1 MKKLNEIIS
10 ELGRIKIDL
19 DFSRQDGDG
28 RQVYELPI
36 ERFDVNN
43 MFTDKEKEFWERYEI
58 IQNDE
63 YNKGQTNLSYYLPV
77 LINLNKIRFR
87 CKPINNKYNN
97 VQGNFF
103 PYTLRTGYE
112 ILSEYL
118 KRYQIYTEIK
128 AENYTDN
135 CFIHCCKLSGIFKE
149 EELVVMRTMIYGQT
163 ITTDGIKSLTEA
175 IDFYCIIT
183 VYYDSYQKYQS
194 HGYYQGKRYVKAK
207 VYI

>member
-1 MKKLNEIIS
+1 MKQQKQCKL
-10 ELGRIKIDL
+10 
-19 DFSRQDGDG
+19 
-28 RQVYELPI
+28 
-36 ERFDVNN
+36 
-43 MFTDKEKEFWERYEI
+43 FTDDEGIFWERYTEV
-58 IQNDE
+58 QTDE
-63 YNKGQTNLSYYLPV
+63 FLKKKIDLPYFLPV
-77 LINLNKIRFR
+77 LNTLKVIRFQLR
-87 CKPINNKYNN
+87 RIANTNHN

-118 KRYQIYTEIK
+118 KRYQIYTDIK

-149 EELVVMRTMIYGQT
+149 EELVVMRKMIYGQT

-194 HGYYQGKRYVKAK
+194 HGYYQGKRYVKANPPTDVRVLK
-207 VYI
+207 LISIR